1 MAIETINIGNL
12 VNDGLG
18 DDLRTAFQKVNNSL
32 ISLNSEL
39 VLTGRNIG
47 DGAAL
52 FKRKANAL
60 GTETVVPESD
70 ADRLEFRSIKGSANI
85 TVTENANDIT
95 IATPLQNVFT
105 KIAVPEASIIIGAD
119 TSDTTLTLVGGINT
133 NLAVNGK
140 TITINSDPVG
150 NILLQD
156 LDLNTNDIIGTGNIT
171 ITGNVTADNF
181 SGDLWGYNGF
191 ESVSALYSF
200 DFGSYTNVFSNALQ
214 FLVANSDYDMGTIL
228 TPSDLEIDLGTF

>member
-1 MAIETINIGNL
+1 MAIETVNLGNL

-32 ISLNSEL
+32 LSLNNEL
-39 VLTGRNIG
+39 VLSGRSLG
-47 DGAAL
+47 DGAAVY
-52 FKRKANAL
+52 KRKSNAS
-60 GTETVVPESD
+60 GAATITPEVD

-85 TVTENANDIT
+85 VVTENLNDVT
-95 IATPLQNVFT
+95 ISSPLQNVFT
-105 KIAVPEASIIIGAD
+105 KVSVPEASIIVGAD
-119 TSDTTLTLVGGINT
+119 TSDTTLTLIGGVNT
-133 NLAVNGK
+133 SLAVNGK
-140 TITINSDPVG
+140 TITINTDPVG

-171 ITGNVTADNF
+171 INGNITANNF

-200 DFGSYTNVFSNALQ
+200 DFGTYTNVFNNALQ
-214 FLVANSDYDMGTIL
+214 FIVSNTDFDMGTIL
-228 TPSDLEIDLGTF
+228 TPTDLEIDLGTF

>member
-1 MAIETINIGNL
+1 MAIETVEIGNL

-32 ISLNSEL
+32 VSLNNEL
-39 VLTGRNIG
+39 VLTGRSLG
-47 DGAAL
+47 DGAAVY
-52 FKRKANAL
+52 KRKSNAI
-60 GTETVVPESD
+60 GDSTITPESD
-70 ADRLEFRSIKGSANI
+70 ADRLEFRSIRGSANI

-105 KIAVPEASIIIGAD
+105 KVAVPETSTIINAD
-119 TSDTTLTLVGGINT
+119 TFDTTLTLVGGINT
-133 NLAVNGK
+133 SLAVNGK
-140 TITINSDPVG
+140 TITINTDPVG
-150 NILLQD
+150 TILLQD

-171 ITGNVTADNF
+171 INGNITANNF

-200 DFGSYTNVFSNALQ
+200 DFGTYTNVFNNALQ
-214 FLVANSDYDMGTIL
+214 FIISNSDFDMGTIVIP
-228 TPSDLEIDLGTF
+228 TDLEIDLGTF

>member
-1 MAIETINIGNL
+1 MAIETVNLGNL

-32 ISLNSEL
+32 LSLNSEL
-39 VLTGRNIG
+39 VLSGTNIG
-47 DGAAL
+47 DGAGL
-52 FKRKANAL
+52 FKRKADAEDDEV
-60 GTETVVPESD
+60 TPEPD

-133 NLAVNGK
+133 ALEVNGK

-156 LDLNTNDIIGTGNIT
+156 IDLNTNDIIGTGNIT
-171 ITGNVTADNF
+171 INGNITANNF

-200 DFGSYTNVFSNALQ
+200 DFGTYTNVFNNALQ
-214 FLVANSDYDMGTIL
+214 FIVSNSDFDMGTIL
-228 TPSDLEIDLGTF
+228 TPTDLEIDLGTF